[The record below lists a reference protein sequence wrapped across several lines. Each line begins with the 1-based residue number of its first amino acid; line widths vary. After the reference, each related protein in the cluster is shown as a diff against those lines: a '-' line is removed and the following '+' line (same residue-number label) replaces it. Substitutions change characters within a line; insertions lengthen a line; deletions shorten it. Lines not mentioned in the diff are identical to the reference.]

1 MAKAKDDTATT
12 TQSVTGDVVPRNVVI
27 VHDMIGPAHN
37 IYQKGEVVPEDKL
50 GHFINTVNGPLWY
63 AWDVER
69 LRRLGAVETSD
80 REATDHE
87 TLAVGPV
94 PTVPDGMNA
103 PRGGVPVPEVSALPD
118 NVQTVPEGDPNLS
131 PEAQAAQEEARRLAD
146 AGASS

>member
-1 MAKAKDDTATT
+1 MAKAKDDTS
-12 TQSVTGDVVPRNVVI
+12 TQSVKGDVVPRNVV
-27 VHDMIGPAHN
+27 VMHDMIGPAHN

-94 PTVPDGMNA
+94 PTVPDNLAA
-103 PRGGVPVPEVSALPD
+103 PRGGVPVPEGAALPET
-118 NVQTVPEGDPNLS
+118 VQTVPQGDPSLS

-146 AGASS
+146 SGTSS